1 MFEAVI
7 FDWDGTLADTRAAI
21 VSSFQETLKEINVSV
36 SGEYIGR
43 RMGIGAAETFRDILR
58 EANKPFDEVL
68 IKRLVERKNQVQ
80 ISLKDQVQLF
90 PGTSELLEALQGKTK
105 VGLAS
110 MNSKPVIEALVKAT
124 NLEQYFQTI
133 VTVEDVSHSKPHP
146 EIFFKCAQ
154 QLNALPHRCV
164 VVEDSIFGVKAAK
177 AAEMGCIAVTTG
189 AYSGHELEKEKPD
202 LIVATLTSSEAF
214 SFILS

>member
-21 VSSFQETLKEINVSV
+21 VSSFQESLKEINVSV

-43 RMGIGAAETFRDILR
+43 RMGVGAAETFRDILR
-58 EANKPFDEVL
+58 DANKPVDETL
-68 IKRLVERKNQVQ
+68 IKHLVERKNQIQ
-80 ISLKDQVQLF
+80 ISLKDQIQLF
-90 PGTSELLEALQGKTK
+90 PGALELLEALQGKTK

-110 MNSKPVIEALVKAT
+110 MNSKPVIDALVKT
-124 NLEQYFQTI
+124 MNLEQYFQTI

-146 EIFFKCAQ
+146 EIFLKCAQ
-154 QLNALPHRCV
+154 QLNTLPHCSV

-177 AAEMGCIAVTTG
+177 AAEMSCIAVTTG
-189 AYSGHELEKEKPD
+189 VYSRHELEKENLD
-202 LIVATLTSSEAF
+202 LIVATLKNSEVT